1 VRLVSRATKSRSKF
15 YALVL
20 HERFHTAW
28 VDSGLD
34 LAHDIS
40 GAPSGLAKADSVNS
54 IDFDPDRADVPT
66 VPTDIALDCISLG
79 RLV

>member
-1 VRLVSRATKSRSKF
+1 MNFQSLLKRDAGFVGLRG
-15 YALVL
+15 
-20 HERFHTAW
+20 W

-34 LAHDIS
+34 LAHELS

-54 IDFDPDRADVPT
+54 IDLDPDRADVPT
-66 VPTDIALDCISLG
+66 VPTDIALDRISLG